1 MPMTTRPTFAHPAW
15 PVALAVAA
23 LLAACNKPAEA
34 PASAAPAAPVA
45 AAAPTTP
52 AAPAAPAASEPAPA
66 GAVTPTAT
74 PAAAQDVYTLAATGN
89 GFHTGPMMSA
99 HTVYVFFDTTCPHCA
114 HLWQA
119 AQGLGNQ
126 LKIVWMPVGLLRPQS
141 LPQGATILAAPDP
154 AAAMAQNEASVANHG
169 NGITAMGTLDA
180 AVAAKVKANTEL
192 FNAIGTGEVPLI
204 VYRNAKSGEVGKH
217 AGAVDAAE
225 LLKLAGLP

>member
-1 MPMTTRPTFAHPAW
+1 MPTMNRLPLSRLAW
-15 PVALAVAA
+15 PAALALTT
-23 LLAACNKPAEA
+23 LLSACSKPAEA
-34 PASAAPAAPVA
+34 PAATTSATAPATA
-45 AAAPTTP
+45 AVTP
-52 AAPAAPAASEPAPA
+52 PSEPAPA
-66 GAVTPTAT
+66 
-74 PAAAQDVYTLAATGN
+74 PAATQDVYTLAATGS

-119 AQGLGNQ
+119 AQGLGSQ

-141 LPQGATILAAPDP
+141 LPQGVTILAAPDP

-204 VYRNAKSGEVGKH
+204 VYRNAKTGEVGKH
-217 AGAVDAAE
+217 AGAVDGAE

>member
-1 MPMTTRPTFAHPAW
+1 MPTTPRPTFARLPWPA
-15 PVALAVAA
+15 ALAVAA

-34 PASAAPAAPVA
+34 PAP
-45 AAAPTTP
+45 
-52 AAPAAPAASEPAPA
+52 
-66 GAVTPTAT
+66 AT
-74 PAAAQDVYTLAATGN
+74 PAAATTAPAAPSASAAAQDAYTLAATGS

-114 HLWQA
+114 HLWQN
-119 AQGLGNQ
+119 AQSLGPR

-141 LPQGATILAAPDP
+141 LPQGVTILAAPDP
-154 AAAMAQNEASVANHG
+154 AAAMAQNEASVVNHG
-169 NGITAMGTLDA
+169 NGITAMGTLDE

-204 VYRNAKSGEVGKH
+204 VYRNAKTGEVGQH
-217 AGAVDAAE
+217 AGAVDAAG